1 MLALFGRA
9 EVRDFADVYRLA
21 ERFGKEALLAE
32 ATAAD
37 PGFDIAVLIQMM
49 GSLDR
54 FADDE
59 FPTGPEEVPVVR
71 AFFRQWV
78 DELR

>member
-1 MLALFGRA
+1 MALFGRA
-9 EVRDFADVYRLA
+9 EVRDFADVHLLA

-49 GSLDR
+49 GSLDQ
-54 FADDE
+54 FDDDE
-59 FPTGPEEVPVVR
+59 FPTDPEEVPGIR
-71 AFFRQWV
+71 AFFRNWA
-78 DELR
+78 DGLR

>member
-21 ERFGKEALLAE
+21 ERFGKEALLAG

-37 PGFDIAVLIQMM
+37 PGFDVTVPPAT
-49 GSLDR
+49 GRRWAEARSL
-54 FADDE
+54 FAQA
-59 FPTGPEEVPVVR
+59 FRPTAGV
-71 AFFRQWV
+71 
-78 DELR
+78 